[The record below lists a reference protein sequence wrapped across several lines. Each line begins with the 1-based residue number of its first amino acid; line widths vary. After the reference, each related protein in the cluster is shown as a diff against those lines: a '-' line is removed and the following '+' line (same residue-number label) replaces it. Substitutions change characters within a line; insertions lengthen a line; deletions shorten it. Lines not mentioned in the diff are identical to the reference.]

1 MKAQSARL
9 YPVILMALLAA
20 ATLWIER
27 LVQPEGSAP
36 TRAPRHVSD
45 FEAEGFTLTQ
55 INREG
60 QADTMLS
67 ATKGTHFADDG
78 TTHLENPRLRQ
89 VRPGMSAVEVKAR
102 RGTVD
107 RDGNQVELYD
117 SVTATRAARADEPA
131 TRLDTS
137 LLRIHVDRETADTT
151 ATVRLVRGESTLEGT
166 GMLFDNKSGQ
176 LTLESRVRGRFV
188 NTARLDG
195 EGTRLRATEPPARTA
210 P

>member
-20 ATLWIER
+20 GTLWIER
-27 LVQPEGSAP
+27 LVQPDKTAAA
-36 TRAPRHVSD
+36 RAVRHVPD

-60 QADTMLS
+60 KADTML
-67 ATKGTHFADDG
+67 AAAKGTHFADDG

-89 VRPGMSAVEVKAR
+89 IRPGMPAVEVKAR

-107 RDGNQVELYD
+107 RDGNRIELSE
-117 SVTATRAARADEPA
+117 SVTATRAARAGEPA
-131 TRLDTS
+131 TRLETS
-137 LLRIHVDRETADTT
+137 LLRIHIDDETADTPEP
-151 ATVRLVRGESTLEGT
+151 VRIVRGESTLEGT
-166 GMLFDNKSGQ
+166 GMLFDNKSRQ
-176 LTLESRVRGRFV
+176 LSLESRVRGKFV
-188 NTARLDG
+188 DGARLDRTG
-195 EGTRLRATEPPARTA
+195 VRTSAAEPPARTA